1 MSQSGDPTEKDRGQ
15 RALNLTLAVVAGQVG
30 CITLV
35 IVVLALIIGLWLD
48 SQLNTRPLFT
58 LILMIGSVPVTLVI
72 MFWVVRKATSRISSE
87 TTNSSKLEES
97 EQRGKS

>member
-1 MSQSGDPTEKDRGQ
+1 MSQSGDPTQKDRGQ
-15 RALNLTLAVVAGQVG
+15 RALNLTLAAVAGQVG

-35 IVVLALIIGLWLD
+35 IIVLALFIGLWLD